1 MAILTS
7 FWFLP
12 CPLQWCTTCSLR
24 ETFCNVL
31 FIQVIRRKEIKTEKV
46 TLDIAGRLTNNSAV
60 LKDKD
65 LYLWNGKLQNC
76 LFLYLFRFLR
86 KEDFTTSLILVVS
99 SSRPDFLSSPSRSP
113 LLCQLVLTWWLGQW
127 RMFQRR
133 MGVVLEQT
141 DVVVWGGS
149 LASSSNKV
157 GDGGGGAVDFNGRKW
172 AQLVQDFKVLKFI
185 DTEPHNSA
193 PFK

>member
-1 MAILTS
+1 MIEWYNKEVKKKKKVCTNQFVMAILTS

-31 FIQVIRRKEIKTEKV
+31 FIQAIRRKEIKTEKV

-65 LYLWNGKLQNC
+65 LYLWKGKLQNC

-86 KEDFTTSLILVVS
+86 KEDFTTSLILVV
-99 SSRPDFLSSPSRSP
+99 DALICLA
-113 LLCQLVLTWWLGQW
+113 LLQ
-127 RMFQRR
+127 
-133 MGVVLEQT
+133 
-141 DVVVWGGS
+141 S
-149 LASSSNKV
+149 
-157 GDGGGGAVDFNGRKW
+157 
-172 AQLVQDFKVLKFI
+172 KFI
-185 DTEPHNSA
+185 WYPKTSQSLLWDVNPK
-193 PFK
+193 FLCKK